1 MKTVLRPSRSLFN
14 RQHKSAT
21 FMLKVL
27 PSALALVFAQPG
39 WTQAALNT
47 GAIAG
52 LPVNGNVTAGDAQ
65 GAIGPLNN
73 GTQLTITQTTNRAV
87 IRWDSFNISADNTV
101 RFIQPSASAAVL
113 NRVSGSASP
122 SEIFGTLTANGIVM
136 LMNPNGIAFK
146 PGSSVNVGSL
156 IATTGVID
164 ENLFLSSGNGDGNGN
179 GSGPINVRITPDTGG
194 SITNEGTIT
203 AAAGGLVA
211 LVAPSVVN
219 KKPVVGAGGIITA
232 VNGTIALLGTNA
244 ATISLNNGLY
254 EFALPPGATGVA
266 VSNMVNASLN
276 AANINL
282 GVGEAANLLSGVI
295 NLEGVQQATNAIIVD
310 GHTVELKSA
319 LQATN
324 VVSGNSNIVNVYSGA
339 RIQDAVNIA
348 KTGTPGN
355 GASVNVRGGSYTE
368 EVVLNKANITLN
380 GMDGANINVLEGK
393 TGVEITANGV
403 TLDGMQITG
412 PNSQNFAATNWT
424 GLSTTG
430 VKVASGVTDATIRNN
445 TIKNVRSG
453 IQVTNAAATITG
465 NTIENTKGAILVRSN
480 NVTMTG
486 NSRGSLGNEW
496 DIVFLDGVA
505 NGSYFVSPHVSEAQ
519 YGAGVMAM
527 SAANGDM
534 HILDRRYGVN
544 GLLGST
550 PQFGNRSHVTV
561 SPGANFTAADDFNL
575 GNGLGNVRQPLGTIQ
590 AGMNAVVV
598 GGTVNLAAG
607 THVQPSNLVISK
619 SLTLA
624 GAGESATVVDTTGVN
639 GYGIQVKAD
648 NVTLKDFTLYGP
660 SANAASSY
668 GIKVAPGTSGA
679 AARLLNFTIRQVTIR
694 GSGRAELDL
703 NGVDGALIDRV
714 TADGAPLGGGA
725 MTEGAGIQIT
735 DSANVTVRNSTTR
748 DNKWGGLA
756 LYQANRH
763 YNQQVNNITV
773 EANNNFTET
782 RPVYMQDESASR
794 DFGALNIAG
803 FDYAVRNTA
812 QDQYTWL
819 QATQQKAF
827 DFAVNHDSSSS
838 SFIQGWNG
846 VAATQEFHL
855 GIGNLTGGGT
865 QAMSIST
872 TLDRAGNGADIRVGA
887 GRYAEDVV
895 VDNPYNLYFSG
906 STVSSLTLNTGAA
919 GSGIGGTVTADGSGG
934 FKFDAPVNLLADT
947 TLTTMGANI
956 SFNGDVQNAGGVA
969 RGLRLIAGSGSTRGN
984 VHMTTGGSAG
994 GPLGQFD
1001 VSANQFSLASTLWV
1015 KGYKIDALG
1024 NVTLSSSTLRAQD
1037 TSAANTL
1044 NAGGN
1049 VTGSTISLGSVEVVS
1064 AGNIEGNFAGTN
1076 VVAQAQGAMD
1086 VVVTASQ
1093 TATLTAETMVAN
1105 VTATDVVAQSQ
1116 GNMNMVATASN
1127 SASLAG
1133 DSVVANVTAPVVAVD
1148 AVSDAQIS
1156 GSASQIT
1163 LDAPRGSV
1171 TGSFGQVN
1179 NVGGGLVNVNGK
1191 PQGNQTISSNAE
1203 NNRVIRSGN
1212 VLDDAGSDQ
1221 GGVQVA
1227 DAGGFVTL
1235 AENGVVSLSSPEA
1248 AGEAIDSGQA
1258 VELDMSPRK
1267 QREGGKDKKKPVK
1280 P

>member
-1 MKTVLRPSRSLFN
+1 
-14 RQHKSAT
+14 
-21 FMLKVL
+21 MLKAL
-27 PSALALVFAQPG
+27 PSALMLVFAQPG
-39 WTQAALNT
+39 WTQATLNT
-47 GAIAG
+47 GALAG
-52 LPVNGNVTAGDAQ
+52 LPVNGVVKTDPNAVQAT
-65 GAIGPLNN
+65 LSNN
-73 GTQLTITQTTNRAV
+73 NTYLTITQTGNRA
-87 IRWDSFNISADNTV
+87 IIHWDSFNIAAGNTV
-101 RFIQPSASAAVL
+101 KFAQPSATAAVL
-113 NRVSGSASP
+113 NRVTSAGNP

-146 PGSSVNVGSL
+146 SGSVVDVGSL

-164 ENLFLSSGNGDGNGN
+164 ENHFLNSGAANANGNGN
-179 GSGPINVRITPDTGG
+179 DSIEARITLTPGNNNGIVNEG
-194 SITNEGTIT
+194 SITATGIPATGNT
-203 AAAGGLVA
+203 AARGGLVA

-219 KKPVVGAGGIITA
+219 KGTITA
-232 VNGTIALLGTNA
+232 IDGTVALLGTNA

-254 EFALPPGATGVA
+254 EFALPPGSAGVA
-266 VSNMVNASLN
+266 VSNMVGASLN

-282 GVGEAANLLSGVI
+282 GVGDAANLLSGVI

-310 GHTVELKSA
+310 GHTVELKSP

-324 VVSGNSNIVNVYSGA
+324 VVSGNSNIVNVYGGA

-412 PNSQNFAATNWT
+412 PNSQNFASINWT

-445 TIKNVRSG
+445 TIKNLRSG
-453 IQVTNAAATITG
+453 VQVTNASATITG

-505 NGSYFVSPHVSEAQ
+505 SGSYFGSPLGREAQ
-519 YGAGVMAM
+519 YGAGMIAM

-550 PQFGNRSHVTV
+550 PQFANRSHVTV
-561 SPGANFTAADDFNL
+561 SSSGATFTAADDFNL
-575 GNGLGNVRQPLGTIQ
+575 GNGLGNVRQPLATIQ
-590 AGMNAVVV
+590 AGMDAVVV
-598 GGTVNLAAG
+598 GGTVNVAAG
-607 THVQPSNLVISK
+607 THVQPSTLVISK

-624 GAGESATVVDTTGVN
+624 GAGESATVIDTSGVN

-668 GIKVAPGTSGA
+668 GIKVAPGTNGA

-773 EANNNFTET
+773 EANNNFTEVK
-782 RPVYMQDESASR
+782 PVYMQDESASR
-794 DFGALNIAG
+794 DFGTLNIEG
-803 FDYAVRNTA
+803 FDFAVRDATL
-812 QDQYTWL
+812 DQYTWL
-819 QATQQKAF
+819 QATEQKAF
-827 DFAVNHDSSSS
+827 DFVVNEGGASSSVV
-838 SFIQGWNG
+838 QGWNG
-846 VAATQEFHL
+846 ATTTQEFYL

-865 QAMSIST
+865 QAMSIGN
-872 TLDRAGNGADIRVGA
+872 TLNRAGSGTDIRVGA

-906 STVSSLTLNTGAA
+906 STISSLTLNTGAA
-919 GSGIGGTVTADGSGG
+919 GSGIGGTVTADGAGG

-956 SFNGDVQNAGGVA
+956 SFNGDIQNAGGVA
-969 RGLRLIAGSGSTRGN
+969 RGLRLIAGSDSTRGN

-1001 VSANQFSLASTLWV
+1001 VSANQFSLDSTLWV
-1015 KGYKIDALG
+1015 KGYRIDALG

-1037 TSAANTL
+1037 TNAANTL

-1258 VELDMSPRK
+1258 VELDLSPRK
-1267 QREGGKDKKKPVK
+1267 QREGGKEEEKDKKKPVK